1 MKTIMQNPVSR
12 SLTVIASLLLLS
24 GWWQSSNAADLVEV
38 YRLSLKN
45 DAELMIAEADY
56 NAAIQALPLAKS
68 VNKPQV
74 FFNIDALLRETDN
87 SDTGRS
93 SHDTI
98 GYGLNLT
105 QAIYDTTIRGDI
117 NVAEANSEV
126 ALSRLKSVRQDLIL
140 RTAQAYF
147 TVLAAE
153 DNLDF
158 AEAERTAIARQL
170 EEAQKRFE
178 VGLIA
183 ITDVYEAQASFDSA
197 EARVILADN
206 ILENSLQSLVVIT
219 ADSSIRKLAPLGEN
233 LKLSMPDPIS
243 VAAWVLLAAT
253 NNLDLIAAQQNLNA
267 ARYQRDKQNRNRN
280 PTVDLFASYGDDD
293 RNDTLLGDGRQQ
305 DLIVGIELQVPLFT
319 GGRIGAERDQAE
331 AQYVSAQNTVLLQ
344 SRLSSQQSRT
354 AYLDVVSGIS
364 QVTSLKQAVK
374 SADIALEATR
384 AGFEVGTR
392 TSVDVLISTRETFRQ
407 IRDYA
412 GARYNYVLN
421 KLRLKQAA
429 GILQADDLKD
439 INAYLT
445 Q

>member
-1 MKTIMQNPVSR
+1 
-12 SLTVIASLLLLS
+12 
-24 GWWQSSNAADLVEV
+24 
-38 YRLSLKN
+38 
-45 DAELMIAEADY
+45 
-56 NAAIQALPLAKS
+56 
-68 VNKPQV
+68 
-74 FFNIDALLRETDN
+74 
-87 SDTGRS
+87 
-93 SHDTI
+93 
-98 GYGLNLT
+98 
-105 QAIYDTTIRGDI
+105 
-117 NVAEANSEV
+117 
-126 ALSRLKSVRQDLIL
+126 
-140 RTAQAYF
+140 
-147 TVLAAE
+147 
-153 DNLDF
+153 
-158 AEAERTAIARQL
+158 
-170 EEAQKRFE
+170 
-178 VGLIA
+178 
-183 ITDVYEAQASFDSA
+183 
-197 EARVILADN
+197 
-206 ILENSLQSLVVIT
+206 
-219 ADSSIRKLAPLGEN
+219 
-233 LKLSMPDPIS
+233 
-243 VAAWVLLAAT
+243 VLLAAT
-253 NNLDLIAAQQNLNA
+253 NNLALITAQQNLNA

-280 PTVDLFASYGDDD
+280 PTVDLFASYGDDN

-305 DLIVGIELQVPLFT
+305 DLIVGVELQVPLFT

-407 IRDYA
+407 FRDYA
-412 GARYNYVLN
+412 GARYDYVLN

>member
-1 MKTIMQNPVSR
+1 MQNSVSR

-24 GWWQSSNAADLVEV
+24 SWWQSSNAADLVEV

-56 NAAIQALPLAKS
+56 NAAIQALPLAQS

-280 PTVDLFASYGDDD
+280 PTVDLFASYGDDN

-305 DLIVGIELQVPLFT
+305 DLIVGVELQVPLFT

-407 IRDYA
+407 FRDYA
-412 GARYNYVLN
+412 GARYDYVLN

>member
-1 MKTIMQNPVSR
+1 
-12 SLTVIASLLLLS
+12 
-24 GWWQSSNAADLVEV
+24 
-38 YRLSLKN
+38 
-45 DAELMIAEADY
+45 MIAEADY
-56 NAAIQALPLAKS
+56 NAAIQALPLAQS
-68 VNKPQV
+68 VNRPQV
-74 FFNIDALLRETDN
+74 FFNIDALARETDN
-87 SDTGRS
+87 SEAGRS

-98 GYGLNLT
+98 GYALNLT
-105 QAIYDTTIRGDI
+105 QAIYDSTIRGDI
-117 NVAEANSEV
+117 KVAEANSAA
-126 ALSRLKSVRQDLIL
+126 ALSVLKSVRQDLIL

-206 ILENSLQSLVVIT
+206 ILENALQSLVVIT
-219 ADSSIRKLAPLGEN
+219 ADSSIRKLAPLGED

-280 PTVDLFASYGDDD
+280 PTVDLFASYGDDN

-305 DLIVGIELQVPLFT
+305 DLIVGVELQVPLFT

-331 AQYVSAQNTVLLQ
+331 AQYRSAQNTVLLQ

-421 KLRLKQAA
+421 KLKLKQAA
-429 GILQADDLKD
+429 GILQADDLLK
-439 INAYLT
+439 INESLI